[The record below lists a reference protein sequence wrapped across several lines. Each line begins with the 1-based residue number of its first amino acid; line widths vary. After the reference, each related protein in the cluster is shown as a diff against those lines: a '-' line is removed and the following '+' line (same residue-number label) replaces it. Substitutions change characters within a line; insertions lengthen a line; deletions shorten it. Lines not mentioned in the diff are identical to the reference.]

1 MNSLCLRNNMLLKP
15 CFGVFYFCFVF
26 CTATSS
32 FAIDKISSPPFS
44 KVIKSSVSDCN
55 LRAPYTLP
63 LITWGGDIPTV
74 YANGGT
80 LQTGKGS
87 IFDQNGVQVT
97 LKREDVFKNQVQA
110 YLECR
115 TPFLRGTAGMI
126 NLAADITEKDPRTK
140 LKVIYQLTW
149 SAGGDAMVVKGNI
162 SSPKDLK
169 GKTVAVQAYGP
180 HVDYLS
186 KVLSDAGL
194 SLADVNIYWT
204 KDLTGTDETPGEAFR
219 KNEVHAAMVIIPDAL
234 ALTSG
239 GAVGTGA
246 EDSVRGAKILLST
259 KSANRIISD
268 VYAVRSDFYEANQ
281 VFVQN
286 FVRSLLLSADE
297 VSVLFKN
304 NDTNEYREM
313 IKSAARILLDSDQA
327 TKDAEDMYADAE
339 FAGAKGN
346 REFFATPTYPR
357 KFENLNTE
365 IQNGFRLAGLITST
379 VNPGKAN
386 WDFAKLQAGLSLQPE
401 ESRERFNPQQ
411 VARVVSKKQQQ
422 GTLDESGLFSFEVY
436 FQPNQSEFSESLYE
450 QAFKKAIDLAATYGG
465 AILTVEGHSDPL
477 GYLKQKKAGETDIIL
492 QRVRQSAKNLSLS
505 RANMV
510 KDSLVNYAK
519 KKGITIDP
527 SQFAVIGHGI
537 EKPASGMCG
546 NLPCAPKTEQEW
558 LNNMRVEF
566 RIVQVEAESSV
577 FKPL

>member
-1 MNSLCLRNNMLLKP
+1 M
-15 CFGVFYFCFVF
+15 YFIIVIPTPAFSV
-26 CTATSS
+26 
-32 FAIDKISSPPFS
+32 DKVSSPPFS
-44 KVIKSSVSDCN
+44 KLIKSSVKDCS
-55 LRAPYTLP
+55 LSTPYTLP

-74 YANGGT
+74 YANGSSLKT
-80 LQTGKGS
+80 TKGS

-97 LKREDVFKNQVQA
+97 LKREDVFRNQVEA
-110 YLECR
+110 YLKCS
-115 TPFLRGTAGMI
+115 TPFLRGTVGMM
-126 NLAADITEKDPRTK
+126 NLAADITEKDPRTS

-149 SAGGDAMVVKGNI
+149 SAGGDAMVVKDNI

-186 KVLSDAGL
+186 KLLSDSDL
-194 SLADVNIYWT
+194 SLADVTIYWT
-204 KDLTGTDETPGEAFR
+204 NDLTGTDQTPGEAFR
-219 KNEVHAAMVIIPDAL
+219 KSEVHAAMVILPDAL

-268 VYAVRSDFYEANQ
+268 VYAVRSDFFEANQ
-281 VFVQN
+281 TFVQN
-286 FVRSLLLSADE
+286 LVRSLLVSADA
-297 VSVLFKN
+297 VSALFQKK
-304 NDTNEYREM
+304 DTNDYREM
-313 IKSAARILLDSDQA
+313 IKSSAQILLDSDQA

-346 REFFATPTYPR
+346 REFFASPTYPR

-365 IQNGFRLAGLITST
+365 IQNGFRVAGLITSA
-379 VNPGKAN
+379 VNPGKAS
-386 WDFAKLQAGLSLQPE
+386 WDFEKLQAGLNLQPE
-401 ESRERFNPQQ
+401 SSKERFNPQQ

-422 GTLDESGLFSFEVY
+422 GTLDDSGLFSFEVY

-450 QAFKKAIDLAATYGG
+450 EAFKKAIDLAATYGG

-505 RANMV
+505 RANTV
-510 KDSLVNYAK
+510 KDSLVSYAK

-527 SQFAVIGHGI
+527 SQFAVVGHGI
-537 EKPASGMCG
+537 EKPASGMC
-546 NLPCAPKTEQEW
+546 NSLPCAPKTEQEW